1 MRGIMAYGDETL
13 PKTLPWDKPPA
24 MTVVTSR
31 ISLDEAEIEETFVRA
46 SGPGGQNVSTFKTS

>member
-1 MRGIMAYGDETL
+1 MAYGDETL